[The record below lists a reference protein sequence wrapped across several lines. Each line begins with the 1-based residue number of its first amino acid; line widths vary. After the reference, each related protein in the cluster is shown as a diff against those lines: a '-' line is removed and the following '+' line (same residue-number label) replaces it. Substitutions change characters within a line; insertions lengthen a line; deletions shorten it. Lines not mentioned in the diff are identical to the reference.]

1 MAARLDGRHIRYVC
15 EKKDDAEEI
24 VGKSGC
30 LAVSGGEFLVLASEQ
45 TILRCDLTELDIWEL
60 LSGEGAVITA
70 PDKEHDGRVRTVIAY
85 YVYYR

>member
-15 EKKDDAEEI
+15 EKKGEAEEV
-24 VGKSGC
+24 VGKGGC
-30 LAVSGGEFLVLASEQ
+30 LAISGDEFVVLASGK
-45 TILRCDLTELDIWEL
+45 TIFRCDLSALDIWEL

-70 PDKEHDGRVRTVIAY
+70 PDKEHGGELRTVIAY